1 MEHQERLHH
10 ICKFICELGHLK
22 RIKHE
27 GWRLCG
33 VANPESVAE
42 HSLRAAQIGYI
53 LAKLEGYEKPEE
65 VCSILVFHDIGECRI
80 GDLHRVAKRYVN
92 ADEKRA
98 VEEQSKNLGEI
109 GRDIFE
115 KWKAIEHQENK
126 AGTIAKDADLLEMA
140 FTAKEY
146 METGFL
152 AAGDW
157 IEKISAKLQT
167 DSAKRLIKTLKE
179 LNCTEWWQGLKK
191 L

>member
-1 MEHQERLHH
+1 MDCTDKLHH

-33 VANPESVAE
+33 VADPESVAE

-53 LAKLEGYEKPEE
+53 LARLEGYEKPEE

-80 GDLHRVAKRYVN
+80 GDIHRVARRYIE
-92 ADEKRA
+92 ADEERA
-98 VEEQSKNLGEI
+98 VEEQTGKLDDIGKEI
-109 GRDIFE
+109 LE
-115 KWKAIEHQENK
+115 KWKRMEKQK
-126 AGTIAKDADLLEMA
+126 DRAGIIAKDADLLEMA

-146 METGFL
+146 MQTGFQ

-167 DSAKRLIKTLKE
+167 DSAKKLIEILKE
-179 LNCTEWWQGLKK
+179 LNCIEWWQGLKK